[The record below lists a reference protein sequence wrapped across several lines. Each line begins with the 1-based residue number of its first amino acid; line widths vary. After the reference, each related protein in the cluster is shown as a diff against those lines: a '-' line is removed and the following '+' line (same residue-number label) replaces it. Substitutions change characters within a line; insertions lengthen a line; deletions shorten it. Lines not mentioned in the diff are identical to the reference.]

1 MVYLLLLNN
10 GDTTLITIWN
20 DDIQCTLDIK
30 VIPKY
35 IAHQNLFIVIKAV

>member
-10 GDTTLITIWN
+10 GGTTLKK
-20 DDIQCTLDIK
+20 DDKQWTLAIK
-30 VIPKY
+30 LIPTY